1 MSDLAERTVLST
13 DLPGALSRRQGKV
26 RDIYDYGDGLLIVA
40 SDRIS
45 AFDSIMPNGIPGKG
59 KVLTGISLFWFAQT
73 GHIIPNHL
81 LSAEVP
87 DFPAATHP
95 FAAIL
100 AGRSMWV
107 RKAEVVPVE
116 CVVRGYLAGSGWK
129 AYQQTGEILGH
140 KLPEGLVLASK
151 LPAPIFTP
159 AIKAESGH
167 DENIDFATT
176 CKLVGKEVATQLR
189 DRSLALYQ
197 AAAAYAASKGILI
210 ADTKFE
216 WGHDDKGDLVLIDEV
231 FTPDSS
237 RFWPADS
244 YQSGRD
250 QPSFDKQFVRDYLDR
265 IGFNRQPPGPVL
277 PDEIV
282 QRTRAKYIEAFTR
295 LTGKK
300 FAWE

>member
-167 DENIDFATT
+167 DENISVARMADEIG
-176 CKLVGKEVATQLR
+176 LELATQLEQT
-189 DRSLALYQ
+189 SLALFNFASEL
-197 AAAAYAASKGILI
+197 AAAKGFLLC
-210 ADTKFE
+210 DTKFE
-216 WGHDDKGDLVLIDEV
+216 FGLSEGKLILVDEI

-237 RFWPADS
+237 RWWEASKWEPGKP
-244 YQSGRD
+244 QE
-250 QPSFDKQFVRDYLDR
+250 SFDKQYVRDYLEGIGWDKEPPAPELPPDVVAETRR
-265 IGFNRQPPGPVL
+265 IY
-277 PDEIV
+277 E
-282 QRTRAKYIEAFTR
+282 EALRR
-295 LTGKK
+295 LTS
-300 FAWE
+300 